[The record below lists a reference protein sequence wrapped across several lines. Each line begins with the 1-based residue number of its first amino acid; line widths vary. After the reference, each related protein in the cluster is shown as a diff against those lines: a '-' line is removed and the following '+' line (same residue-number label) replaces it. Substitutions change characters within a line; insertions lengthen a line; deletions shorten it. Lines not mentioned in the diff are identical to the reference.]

1 MASRLHQDFFLRA
14 TLTALYK
21 TFFTREF
28 SGSPQRSISTS
39 ISITFDAAIRK
50 EINGCEIGL
59 NSFKFSHK
67 WRAPGNR
74 AGSFTADHPALE
86 SLSRL
91 WHWLKMLTSSWPTDG
106 CFNKKE
112 STLVFYFISSF
123 CGSISLQFQDVVES
137 QKKFQACSS
146 SCSSSLLHCP
156 KRKNGAGANGIS
168 SWQKNSP

>member
-1 MASRLHQDFFLRA
+1 MTYWAQNSARLNKLEQWELILWLCWQKNSREWMQVMNSSLVQKWLWPRDYIKISFCAPHKQRFN
-14 TLTALYK
+14 K

-74 AGSFTADHPALE
+74 GGRFHGWSPGFGIIESALTLAQNVYFE
-86 SLSRL
+86 LTHR
-91 WHWLKMLTSSWPTDG
+91 WL
-106 CFNKKE
+106 
-112 STLVFYFISSF
+112 
-123 CGSISLQFQDVVES
+123 
-137 QKKFQACSS
+137 
-146 SCSSSLLHCP
+146 H
-156 KRKNGAGANGIS
+156 
-168 SWQKNSP
+168 